1 MTGAAR
7 WGRYLDGSPQAALI
21 RKFCRLAVIVLFILS
36 VVDIFRL
43 LAAAVVVTLLVAVA
57 VAIAVAVA
65 VVVSVSAA
73 VRYQWR

>member
-57 VAIAVAVA
+57 IAVAVA